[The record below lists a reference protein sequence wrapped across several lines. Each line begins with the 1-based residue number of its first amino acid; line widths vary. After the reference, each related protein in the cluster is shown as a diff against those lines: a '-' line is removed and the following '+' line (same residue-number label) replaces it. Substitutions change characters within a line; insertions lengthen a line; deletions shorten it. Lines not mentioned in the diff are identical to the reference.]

1 MGDRLLSGHAP
12 LDEVLGGGL
21 PANAISLVM
30 GRPGA
35 GKTILAQQYAFRNGR
50 PERPAVY
57 LSTVSEPL
65 DKIVRFGQ
73 SLAFFDTAAIGTS
86 VFYEDLGTTLHQ
98 AGLAGVTE
106 QLGRIVRER
115 RPGLIVID
123 SFKALQAFAADYGQ
137 FRNFLHELAARLGA
151 FPAASLWVGEY
162 EDAEIASMAEFAV
175 ADAIL
180 NLTSE
185 RIGQREARFLQVKKL
200 RGSAFRS
207 GQHAYRLTAN
217 GLRLFPRLAD
227 APIDENYALGDI
239 RLSSGIS
246 ALDDMLADGYWPGA
260 STLIAGPSGS
270 GKTLMGLHFV
280 MNGARQGEPGVIA
293 TLQEN
298 PTQLQRVLA
307 GFGWSLNE
315 PNVEV
320 MYRSPVDIYIDE
332 WVYDLIDAV
341 ERTKARRILI
351 DSLADLRI
359 SAGDQIRFQEFIYSA
374 LQRFSRQG
382 ISVLM
387 TLEIPHLFGAD
398 RISNSAASPLSDNVV
413 MLSYQRE
420 DDTIS
425 RTIAVIKTRASRHDP
440 MVRKFAI
447 GPQGVVLDEVRL
459 SGSGIKGDHGLDAG
473 GPAEDQLGRPV
484 RGIAARDQ
492 HLDCLGP
499 AAPEE
504 VQVP

>member
-1 MGDRLLSGHAP
+1 VGDRLLSGHAP

-21 PANAISLVM
+21 PANAISLIM
-30 GRPGA
+30 GRPGT
-35 GKTILAQQYAFRNGR
+35 GKTILAQQYAFRNAQPG
-50 PERPAVY
+50 RPAVY
-57 LSTVSEPL
+57 FSTVSEPL
-65 DKIVRFGQ
+65 EKIARFGQ

-86 VFYEDLGTTLHQ
+86 VFYEDLGTILNRG
-98 AGLAGVTE
+98 GLKGVGE
-106 QLGRIVRER
+106 QLGRTVRER

-123 SFKALQAFAADYGQ
+123 SFKALQAFAAGYGE
-137 FRNFLHELAARLGA
+137 FRTFLHELAGRLGA

-180 NLTSE
+180 SLSTE
-185 RIGQREARFLQVKKL
+185 RVGQREARFFQVKKL

-207 GQHAYRLTAN
+207 GQHAYRLTAD

-227 APIDENYALGDI
+227 VPLDKDYAMADT

-260 STLIAGPSGS
+260 STVVAGPSGS

-280 MNGARQGEPGVIA
+280 MNGARQGQPGVIA

-307 GFGWSLNE
+307 GFGWSLRE

-332 WVYDLIDAV
+332 WVYDLMDTV
-341 ERTKARRILI
+341 ERAKARRVLI

-359 SAGDQIRFQEFIYSA
+359 SAADEIRFHEFTYSIV
-374 LQRFSRQG
+374 QRFSRQG
-382 ISVLM
+382 VSVLM
-387 TLEIPHLFGAD
+387 TSEIPRLFGAD
-398 RISNSAASPLSDNVV
+398 RISDFAVSALADNVV
-413 MLSYQRE
+413 MLGYHRAR
-420 DDTIS
+420 DTID
-425 RTIAVIKTRASRHDP
+425 RTMAVIKTRASRHDP
-440 MVRKFAI
+440 AVRKFVI
-447 GPQGVVLDEVRL
+447 GPQGIVLDERFL
-459 SGSGIKGDHGLDAG
+459 EAEGSHQNDGGLAS
-473 GPAEDQLGRPV
+473 
-484 RGIAARDQ
+484 
-492 HLDCLGP
+492 
-499 AAPEE
+499 
-504 VQVP
+504 VPSP

>member
-1 MGDRLLSGHAP
+1 MADRLLSGHAP
-12 LDEVLGGGL
+12 LDDVLGGGL
-21 PANAISLVM
+21 PANAISLIM
-30 GRPGA
+30 GLPGS

-50 PERPAVY
+50 PERPSVY

-65 DKIVRFGQ
+65 EKIVRFGQ
-73 SLAFFDTAAIGTS
+73 DLAFFDTAAVGTS
-86 VFYEDLGTTLHQ
+86 VCYEDLGASVHQ
-98 AGLAGVTE
+98 DGLRGVAE
-106 QLGRIVRER
+106 QVGRIVRER

-123 SFKALQAFAADYGQ
+123 SFKALQAFAADYRE
-137 FRNFLHELAARLGA
+137 FREFLHEFAGRLGA

-162 EDAEIASMAEFAV
+162 EDAEITSMAEFAV

-200 RGSAFRS
+200 RGSGFRS
-207 GQHAYRLTAN
+207 GQHAYRLTAH
-217 GLRLFPRLAD
+217 GLHLFPRLAD
-227 APIDENYALGDI
+227 TPVDQDYPLGDS

-260 STLIAGPSGS
+260 STLIAGPTGS

-307 GFGWSLNE
+307 GFGWSLRE

-320 MYRSPVDIYIDE
+320 MYRSPIDIYIDE
-332 WVYDLIDAV
+332 WIYDLMGAV
-341 ERTKARRILI
+341 ERTKARRVLI

-359 SAGDQIRFQEFIYSA
+359 SAGDEIRFHEFIYSVV
-374 LQRFSRQG
+374 QRFSRQG
-382 ISVLM
+382 VSVLM
-387 TLEIPHLFGAD
+387 TSEISRLFGAD
-398 RISNSAASPLSDNVV
+398 HTFDSAVSPLADNVV
-413 MLSYQRE
+413 MLGYHRE
-420 DDTIS
+420 RDTIS

-440 MVRKFAI
+440 TVRKFVI
-447 GPQGVVLDEVRL
+447 GPHGIVLDELPPATKDSHR
-459 SGSGIKGDHGLDAG
+459 IAA
-473 GPAEDQLGRPV
+473 GPAS
-484 RGIAARDQ
+484 
-492 HLDCLGP
+492 
-499 AAPEE
+499 APS
-504 VQVP
+504 P